1 MKSVHTKKAKVKNRA
16 GGHRGANVPTK
27 GGRPSGPTL
36 PQSGEGMIPANEQ
49 LLDAAAVGRRLIM
62 SPRTV
67 SEMAVEKLLP
77 CYQIGSLKRFKW
89 AHVEKHLD
97 AHFLVPAL
105 PAVGTPAGGQTTDH
119 GTQGQ
124 PIFNHEIPKTH
135 ETKKL

>member
-1 MKSVHTKKAKVKNRA
+1 
-16 GGHRGANVPTK
+16 
-27 GGRPSGPTL
+27 
-36 PQSGEGMIPANEQ
+36 MIPASEQ
-49 LLDAAAVGRRLIM
+49 LLDAAGVGKRLIM

-105 PAVGTPAGGQTTDH
+105 PAVGTPAGGQTTDD
-119 GTQGQ
+119 GTMGPNNLRSEVGGQ
-124 PIFNHEIPKTH
+124 RSVINN
-135 ETKKL
+135 